1 MSRKFNR
8 PRLMKTILKL
18 GYGEMDKDLPISD
31 QAFFVKEDN
40 LEKAE
45 KIICGKTYTDPVPV
59 PGKKVRQKTGSKYN
73 ELDM

>member
-18 GYGEMDKDLPISD
+18 GYGEMDKYLPISD

-45 KIICGKTYTDPVPV
+45 KIIWISSSACPQQKSINFI
-59 PGKKVRQKTGSKYN
+59 KV
-73 ELDM
+73 L